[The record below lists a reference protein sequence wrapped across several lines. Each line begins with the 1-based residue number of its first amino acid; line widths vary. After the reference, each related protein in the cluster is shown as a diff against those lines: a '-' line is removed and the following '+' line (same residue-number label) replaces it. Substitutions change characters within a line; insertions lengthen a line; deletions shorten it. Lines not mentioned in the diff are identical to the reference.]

1 LGDARC
7 RGHAPFDS
15 PPYAKLPNAALP
27 PLRPYPAVGPW
38 LATSLQNSNILGKFD
53 HPDYCPRAFE
63 MSHEQDGRWAM
74 SRTSS
79 MVSMAMLGHVGPC
92 SRRRPLPFGLV
103 HSVCLAR
110 ERQALR
116 EKRRNFPLAGSQA
129 AGPALVCL
137 LSALWRMSPQTS
149 LLSLLANTAAT
160 RYSSQ
165 TAGATQSSQL
175 EAC

>member
-1 LGDARC
+1 M
-7 RGHAPFDS
+7 
-15 PPYAKLPNAALP
+15 
-27 PLRPYPAVGPW
+27 
-38 LATSLQNSNILGKFD
+38 I
-53 HPDYCPRAFE
+53 
-63 MSHEQDGRWAM
+63 
-74 SRTSS
+74 S
-79 MVSMAMLGHVGPC
+79 MGHVGPC

-103 HSVCLAR
+103 HRPLSLPGKGEAGTQG
-110 ERQALR
+110 E
-116 EKRRNFPLAGSQA
+116 ETKFPVGWLTA

-165 TAGATQSSQL
+165 TAGATQLSQL

>member
-15 PPYAKLPNAALP
+15 PPYAKLPNVALP

-79 MVSMAMLGHVGPC
+79 MLSMAMLGHVHGGGP
-92 SRRRPLPFGLV
+92 SL
-103 HSVCLAR
+103 SAWSTQSAWQR

>member
-1 LGDARC
+1 
-7 RGHAPFDS
+7 
-15 PPYAKLPNAALP
+15 
-27 PLRPYPAVGPW
+27 
-38 LATSLQNSNILGKFD
+38 
-53 HPDYCPRAFE
+53 

-74 SRTSS
+74 FPDI
-79 MVSMAMLGHVGPC
+79 LHDIDGPC
-92 SRRRPLPFGLV
+92 WAMFTAAAPPFRPGPLSLPGKGE
-103 HSVCLAR
+103 AGTQG
-110 ERQALR
+110 E
-116 EKRRNFPLAGSQA
+116 ETKFPVGWLTA

-165 TAGATQSSQL
+165 TAGATQLSQL